1 MNRADLRAV
10 KINFCR
16 TCILLSAK
24 VSIGHR
30 LPRPHLPLE
39 STIEEMI
46 ISKAPEKS
54 EPVLADKEIIMAAL
68 NIKTMSFGSDYLKVL
83 VIIIIIITIIIM
95 SMVND
100 GKIIMILIKN
110 KNDSQD
116 DVEEVE
122 DVDQSPNSVPILLDL
137 AFASNV

>member
-1 MNRADLRAV
+1 
-10 KINFCR
+10 
-16 TCILLSAK
+16 
-24 VSIGHR
+24 
-30 LPRPHLPLE
+30 
-39 STIEEMI
+39 MI

-83 VIIIIIITIIIM
+83 VIIIIM
-95 SMVND
+95 SMND
-100 GKIIMILIKN
+100 GTIIMIFIKN
-110 KNDSQD
+110 NDDSQD

>member
-1 MNRADLRAV
+1 M
-10 KINFCR
+10 KKPI
-16 TCILLSAK
+16 I
-24 VSIGHR
+24 
-30 LPRPHLPLE
+30 
-39 STIEEMI
+39 I

-83 VIIIIIITIIIM
+83 VIIIIM
-95 SMVND
+95 SMND
-100 GKIIMILIKN
+100 GTIIMIFIKN
-110 KNDSQD
+110 NDDSQD

>member
-1 MNRADLRAV
+1 M
-10 KINFCR
+10 KKPI
-16 TCILLSAK
+16 I
-24 VSIGHR
+24 
-30 LPRPHLPLE
+30 
-39 STIEEMI
+39 I

-83 VIIIIIITIIIM
+83 AIIIIM
-95 SMVND
+95 SMND
-100 GKIIMILIKN
+100 GTIIMIFIKN
-110 KNDSQD
+110 NYDSQD

>member
-24 VSIGHR
+24 VSIGRYDYIVYHGHIYFSR
-30 LPRPHLPLE
+30 ELLKKP
-39 STIEEMI
+39 I
-46 ISKAPEKS
+46 ITLQAPEKS

-83 VIIIIIITIIIM
+83 VIIIIKM
-95 SMVND
+95 ARS
-100 GKIIMILIKN
+100 
-110 KNDSQD
+110 S
-116 DVEEVE
+116 
-122 DVDQSPNSVPILLDL
+122 
-137 AFASNV
+137 

>member
-1 MNRADLRAV
+1 
-10 KINFCR
+10 
-16 TCILLSAK
+16 
-24 VSIGHR
+24 
-30 LPRPHLPLE
+30 
-39 STIEEMI
+39 MI

-68 NIKTMSFGSDYLKVL
+68 NIKTMSFGSDFLKVL